1 MFFNHIEQTIPDDSC
16 EKYGLQYGFYQFES
30 KIADAIL
37 RSKVMKKKIIIP
49 LSIMYSTAAKF
60 NITTIIAIFFQCLS
74 DKDVCIG
81 QQN

>member
-37 RSKVMKKKIIIP
+37 RSKVMKKKKKNS
-49 LSIMYSTAAKF
+49 SIHYVFHCCK
-60 NITTIIAIFFQCLS
+60 I
-74 DKDVCIG
+74 
-81 QQN
+81 